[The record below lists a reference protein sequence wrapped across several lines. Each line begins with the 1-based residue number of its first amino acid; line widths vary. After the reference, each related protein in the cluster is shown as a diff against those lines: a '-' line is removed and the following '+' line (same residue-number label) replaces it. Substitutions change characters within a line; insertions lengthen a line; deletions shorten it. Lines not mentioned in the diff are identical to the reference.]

1 MRLTISNLKKE
12 SYLSS
17 SRKLLVVTF
26 ALIPAFICNVTICYC
41 QSEIIL
47 ARSLNRL
54 VTMHWKCQKSETNS
68 AVQLPKDKH
77 IRPLDSQ
84 PHGSW
89 KFCWHFQTETNN
101 YIQLHI
107 IPAVPILDVPIIWC
121 LCLLSRFQFPGR
133 WFWRW
138 SGSGWWLASCWA
150 SACAATAS
158 TGQANIR
165 STRSTTSESR
175 RPDTSG

>member
-26 ALIPAFICNVTICYC
+26 ALIPAFICNVTICHC

-47 ARSLNRL
+47 ARLLNRL

-77 IRPLDSQ
+77 IRPRDSQ

-89 KFCWHFQTETNN
+89 KFC
-101 YIQLHI
+101 
-107 IPAVPILDVPIIWC
+107 
-121 LCLLSRFQFPGR
+121 
-133 WFWRW
+133 
-138 SGSGWWLASCWA
+138 
-150 SACAATAS
+150 
-158 TGQANIR
+158 
-165 STRSTTSESR
+165 
-175 RPDTSG
+175 